1 MAAPP
6 PPGTPSAAVP
16 PPPPLPPPSPPQN
29 VNPAL
34 QYLGLG
40 KFRAK
45 IPSRNWLI
53 FIGVVSTWTGLVVY
67 DRREKKRAQAHWC
80 SRVSHLAEL
89 PMSTKTLPRKITIYL
104 AAPPGDGISAAREY
118 FREYVKPV
126 LVAAAVDYEVV
137 EGRRG
142 GEIRNVVGESVRRW
156 RRTKGEPGRPA
167 PGEEEEEVGAGESG
181 MTPKNIR
188 EKYGI
193 TREVPDGD
201 GGVMVVGRHT
211 WKEFIRG
218 THEGW
223 LGPPDSQVQLPPP
236 SLPTGEGKPVKA
248 APRLPIPPSTVK
260 PEGYHERSLPPT
272 FPYEKDSLPVVSPVA
287 VVPFPHL
294 LGFLNTPFRIYRYLT
309 QRHLADRVGRETA
322 ALCLGFSRPF
332 HSFTPTPLAENG
344 QATIVPNAL
353 RSVDG
358 KANDGGGGHA
368 GEVDVGCYPEEEQD
382 WNKKYRV
389 VPSDDEL
396 ALPTKTVVKEGPN
409 GEKVEEQVEDLSEQQ
424 RYQLSAKRDA
434 KEWAGPIIVDG
445 RIVRRL
451 KRYDQA
457 VVTPEAEFQ
466 IQ

>member
-1 MAAPP
+1 MATLPPSGEAPPAAAP
-6 PPGTPSAAVP
+6 T
-16 PPPPLPPPSPPQN
+16 PPPSLPPK

-40 KFRAK
+40 KFCAK
-45 IPSRNWLI
+45 LPSRNWLI
-53 FIGVVSTWTGLVVY
+53 FLGVVSTWTGLIVY
-67 DRREKKRAQAHWC
+67 DRREKKRVQTHWC

-104 AAPPGDGISAAREY
+104 AAPPGDGISAAKDY

-126 LVAAAVDYEVV
+126 LIAAAVDYEVV

-142 GEIRNVVGESVRRW
+142 GEIRNAVGEKVRRW
-156 RRTKGEPGRPA
+156 RRTKGESGRPA

-181 MTPKNIR
+181 MTPKKLR
-188 EKYGI
+188 EMYGI
-193 TREVPDGD
+193 TREVPEDD

-223 LGPPDSQVQLPPP
+223 LGPPDSQVQPPLPPP
-236 SLPTGEGKPVKA
+236 PTEEGKAAKA
-248 APRLPIPPSTVK
+248 ALRAPIPPSTVK
-260 PEGYHERSLPPT
+260 PEEYHEKPLPPT
-272 FPYEKDSLPVVSPVA
+272 FPYERDSLPIVSPVA

-294 LGFLNTPFRIYRYLT
+294 LGFLNTPIRIYRYLT
-309 QRHLADRVGRETA
+309 QRRLADRVGRETA
-322 ALCLGFSRPF
+322 ALCVGFSHPF
-332 HSFTPTPLAENG
+332 HAFIPTPLAEDG
-344 QATIVPNAL
+344 QAIIVPYAI

-358 KANDGGGGHA
+358 KANGGDGRHGGDID
-368 GEVDVGCYPEEEQD
+368 VDCYSEEELD
-382 WNKKYRV
+382 WDKKYRV
-389 VPSDDEL
+389 APSDDEL
-396 ALPTKTVVKEGPN
+396 VPPTKTVMKEGPN
-409 GEKVEEQVEDLSEQQ
+409 GEKIEEQVEDLSEQQ
-424 RYQLSAKRDA
+424 RYQLNVKRDA
-434 KEWAGPIIVDG
+434 KEWAGSIFVDG
-445 RIVRRL
+445 RIVGRM